1 MDPARCLPR
10 PTTSTLIFRWK
21 PSGNPHT
28 FLVMNELSYGD
39 GGVAND
45 LGSLRLHVELTK
57 QAQARLNDE
66 AEGRPVWGPAM
77 PVDARTAFVSV
88 RGLG

>member
-1 MDPARCLPR
+1 
-10 PTTSTLIFRWK
+10 
-21 PSGNPHT
+21 
-28 FLVMNELSYGD
+28 MNELSDGD
-39 GGVAND
+39 STVAND
-45 LGSLRLHVELTK
+45 LGSMRLHVEPAK